1 VRTAARRD
9 RTIAAVRLRPTG
21 LLLLGILILLL
32 PLAGMGVRPGRAAP
46 ANHTV
51 DFVVL
56 RPAGPPVF
64 LQFMVAASD
73 PEEAAAAARRAVT
86 TLIPGGHIAAGGVSA
101 QWAPWGW
108 KWSTEEIPVT
118 VAYNPAGAPSSVGPH
133 AVIASLQ
140 TWSSVPGSAFA
151 FRYGGITENTASI
164 LDAGPDGENVIS
176 WAALECSHGCVLGV
190 TSKESTVHEVDMLLN
205 SNPEAATQS
214 GLPADLDWR
223 TVILH
228 ELGHVA
234 GLEHSCPVPFGP
246 CTAEELGAVMH
257 YQYRGVQRSLAADDI
272 AGMVALY
279 PAGGPPPPS
288 PGPAEVPVVLDPGWN
303 FLVLPAIETAVIA
316 AELPCLAAMYSHQ
329 DGAWKAWI
337 RALPPGLQSLSGP
350 LAGGAY
356 WLYAPVACGALL
368 RPAA

>member
-1 VRTAARRD
+1 MRTAAPQD
-9 RTIAAVRLRPTG
+9 RTIAAVRLRFTG
-21 LLLLGILILLL
+21 LLLLGILVLLL
-32 PLAGMGVRPGRAAP
+32 PLVGVSTRPGRAAP
-46 ANHTV
+46 VDYAV
-51 DFVVL
+51 DFVVR
-56 RPAGPPVF
+56 RPAGPPVL

-73 PEEAAAAARRAVT
+73 AEEAAEAARRAVT
-86 TLIPGGHIAAGGVSA
+86 TLVPGGHIAEGGVSA
-101 QWAPWGW
+101 QWAQWGW
-108 KWSTEEIPVT
+108 KWSADEIPVT
-118 VAYNPAGAPSSVGPH
+118 VAYKPAGAPSSVGPH

-176 WAALECSHGCVLGV
+176 WASLDCTRGCVLGV
-190 TSKESTVHEVDMLLN
+190 TSKEPAAHEVDMLLN

-214 GLPADLDWR
+214 GLPAGLDWH

-246 CTAEELGAVMH
+246 CTAEELAAVMH
-257 YQYRGVQRSLAADDI
+257 YQYRGVQRSLAPDDI

-279 PAGGPPPPS
+279 PAGSLPPAS
-288 PGPAEVPVVLDPGWN
+288 GPAEVPVVLDPGWN
-303 FLVLPAIETAVIA
+303 FLILPAIETDAIA

-337 RALPPGLQSLSGP
+337 RALPPGLQSLTGP
-350 LAGGAY
+350 IPGGAY
-356 WLYAPVACGALL
+356 WLYAPAACGAILN
-368 RPAA
+368 PAA